1 VGGAHREILMGKAH
15 PINLMRRP
23 ILITV
28 CLAAVVCLLCSR
40 SKAEVF
46 ILKSG
51 GRIEAEHLNPNRE
64 RGQPYYIRTESGVR
78 LALADSAVARV
89 IVKSELDKQYE
100 ALAAKLDNTVDGHW
114 NLAEWCKEIGLPDQR
129 KKHLQAVIALDPNH
143 EDARKALG
151 YQRFGSRW
159 LTQDEHMQSMGYVKY
174 KGAWRLR
181 QEIEIASRQEQQ
193 ELAVKKLRKDVRL
206 WLDQIASGGR
216 LADAANRNLNA
227 LNDPNA
233 APALAEILGDAQQP
247 REVRKRCLD
256 ILAKLPTNAA
266 IPTLCNLSMS
276 DSDGTIQDG
285 CLDLLKEQG
294 AHVAVS
300 FFINELK
307 SKTNGRINRAG
318 ECLGRLGDKS
328 ATLPLINALV
338 TEHRETVSVGGGSG
352 SISAGPGGF
361 STGKSTMTI
370 KKRLENSGVR
380 SALATLYPGV
390 NFNYNIDEWRA
401 WYVKTQTNSAID
413 LRRDD

>member
-1 VGGAHREILMGKAH
+1 MRSEAEI
-15 PINLMRRP
+15 
-23 ILITV
+23 
-28 CLAAVVCLLCSR
+28 
-40 SKAEVF
+40 F

-51 GRIEAEHLNPNRE
+51 GRIEGEHLNPNRE
-64 RGQPYYIRTESGVR
+64 RGQPYYLRTESGVR
-78 LALADSAVARV
+78 MALADGAVARV

-100 ALAAKLDNTVDGHW
+100 AQAARLENTVEAHW
-114 NLAEWCKEIGLPDQR
+114 NMAEWCKEVGLSDQR
-129 KKHLQAVIALDPNH
+129 KRHLQAVISLEPNH

-151 YQRFGSRW
+151 YQRFGSQW
-159 LTQDEHMQSMGYVKY
+159 LTQDEHMQSLGYTKY

-193 ELAVKKLRKDVRL
+193 DLAVKKLRKDVRL
-206 WLDQIASGGR
+206 WFDQVASGGR
-216 LADAANRNLNA
+216 LADAANRSLNT
-227 LNDPNA
+227 LNDPAA

-247 REVRKRCLD
+247 REVRKRCLE
-256 ILAKLPTNAA
+256 ILSKLPTNAA
-266 IPTLCNLSMS
+266 IPTLCNVAMS
-276 DSDGTIQDG
+276 DSEGSLQDG

-294 AHVAVS
+294 LHIAVP

-307 SKTNGRINRAG
+307 SKNNARINRAG

-338 TEHRETVSVGGGSG
+338 TEHRETVSVGGGAG

-361 STGKSTMTI
+361 STGKSAMVI

-380 SALATLYPGV
+380 SALSMLYPGV
-390 NFNYNIDEWRA
+390 NFSYNIDEWRA
-401 WYVKTQTNSAID
+401 WYVKTQTNSTID